1 MSGFLFSSA
10 PLDAARWGKALH
22 FSPDARTLA
31 AACPPFA
38 GVLVRLDQ
46 PALWD
51 PATDAATRVTVFLA
65 GRLNLDPDDWERA
78 RHLPHAGGLACR
90 HLLDRWLRQPGE
102 FAAALDGACCAIV
115 FDPRE
120 SALHLFTDR
129 MGVFPVY
136 KPAGGPVH
144 LCSHPDVLAD
154 LLASEGRDPPLDA
167 LTMAEC
173 LQTGMSVH
181 DFTYYDGVRQ
191 LDAATHYRWR
201 LESGGERWSSLGEY
215 WRPARGPAPAAD
227 AGKLAEELAAAFRR
241 AGLRRDPAI
250 LGRSGLLLSG
260 GADSR
265 TLLFS
270 APDPAAVES
279 FTFCDR
285 VNSEAEVARRIAAA
299 AGAPHHLLCRTPEH
313 YGLGAWESVRI
324 SGGMWSIKD
333 CHFHGFLPTL
343 REAGLGHLM
352 TGCYADYLLKGLSF
366 NRKPRTFLGKGLPLD
381 DLAPF
386 SFDYYQ
392 PFCSIAPH
400 WAERVRGRLEE
411 RFPPACREAYE
422 TDSSAVE
429 ELRLRPL
436 SREADAMG
444 RLFLLRT
451 LPWDPVLVDNGI
463 LALLE
468 RIPPRL
474 KLNGRV
480 FRAAVGLVVPA
491 AAKAILNN
499 NDHSPVDAP
508 EPLRIAAYVLHK
520 ARQMIAKPFSR
531 RQPPSLATDT
541 SWPDFGYYVANSKVV
556 VELWNSP
563 SPAQREILGDL
574 LGEDPWARS
583 LAEWGRRDVDL
594 ILRLL
599 TLRIWLT
606 QRGI

>member
-10 PLDAARWGKALH
+10 PLDTARWGKALH

-31 AACPPFA
+31 AACPPFT
-38 GVLVRLDQ
+38 GLLVRLDQ

-51 PATDAATRVTVFLA
+51 PATDAATGVAVFLA
-65 GRLNLDPDDWERA
+65 GRLNLDPDDWQVA

-120 SALHLFTDR
+120 AALHLFTDR

-136 KPAGGPVH
+136 KPAGGPVR

-173 LQTGMSVH
+173 LHTGMSVH
-181 DFTYYDGVRQ
+181 DFTYYEGVRQ
-191 LDAATHYRWR
+191 LDAASHYRWR
-201 LESGGERWSSLGEY
+201 LESGEERWTRLGAY
-215 WRPARGPAPAAD
+215 WKPGRAETTASATQ
-227 AGKLAEELAAAFRR
+227 LAEELAAAFHRAGRRR
-241 AGLRRDPAI
+241 APGV
-250 LGRSGLLLSG
+250 LGRNGLLLSG

-270 APDPAAVES
+270 APEPTAVQS

-285 VNSEAEVARRIAAA
+285 INSETEVARRIAAA
-299 AGAPHHLLCRTPEH
+299 ADAPHHLLRRSPEH

-333 CHFHGFLPTL
+333 CHFHGFLPAL
-343 REAGLGHLM
+343 REAGLGNLM
-352 TGCYADYLLKGLSF
+352 TGCYADYLLKGLAF
-366 NRKPRTFLGKGLPLD
+366 NRKSRTFLGKGLPLD
-381 DLAPF
+381 DPAPF
-386 SFDYYQ
+386 AFDYYQ
-392 PFCSIAPH
+392 PFCPVAPH
-400 WAERVRGRLEE
+400 WADRIRDRMDE
-411 RFPPACREAYE
+411 RFPVVHRKAYE
-422 TDSSAVE
+422 ELPAAVE
-429 ELRLRPL
+429 DLRLRPL

-451 LPWDPVLVDNGI
+451 LPWDPVLVDNNI
-463 LALLE
+463 LALYE

-491 AAKAILNN
+491 SAKAILNN
-499 NDHSPVDAP
+499 NDHCPVDMP
-508 EPLRIAAYVLHK
+508 EPLRIAAYLFHK
-520 ARQMIAKPFSR
+520 TQQTIARRLSG
-531 RQPPSLATDT
+531 RQPASSLATDT
-541 SWPDFGYYVANSKVV
+541 SWPDFGYYLSNSKVIT
-556 VELWNSP
+556 ELWNSP

-574 LGEDPWARS
+574 LGSDPWARP
-583 LAEWGRRDVDL
+583 LAEWGSRDVDL